1 MNLTCLRYSHE
12 LGHYTQLVWAE
23 TNRVG
28 CGFTSY
34 STDNR
39 RINYYVC
46 NYGPAGNFA
55 GKEVYK
61 MGPACSQCPAQSVC
75 STQYPNLC
83 GKSIVLFSFLFR
95 SFFSFLLF
103 YSIDFIFLCV
113 GAPIAPLFCV
123 TTSLSTRES
132 KCFAND

>member
-61 MGPACSQCPAQSVC
+61 MGPACSQCPVQSVC

-83 GKSIVLFSFLFR
+83 GKSIVFFSFLF
-95 SFFSFLLF
+95 FFGFFFFVPLILFHWFYFFVCRRTNCASFL
-103 YSIDFIFLCV
+103 C
-113 GAPIAPLFCV
+113 
-123 TTSLSTRES
+123 
-132 KCFAND
+132 NDVPFNAWIEMFR